1 MYIGGSLFLLA
12 IGAILSFAVQD
23 SINGVDLVTTGYILM
38 AVGVLGIVLSLLM
51 TARARG
57 PRDDARGDYRGDV
70 PPR

>member
-23 SINGVDLVTTGYILM
+23 SINGIDLVVAGYILM
-38 AVGVLGIVLSLLM
+38 AVGVLGLLLSLM
-51 TARARG
+51 TGRSRG
-57 PRDDARGDYRGDV
+57 EA

>member
-12 IGAILSFAVQD
+12 LGAILSFAVQD

-51 TARARG
+51 TGRAR
-57 PRDDARGDYRGDV
+57 REVRGDTRGDL